1 MEVYLIIIMKKLV
14 INKDK
19 NIGQVVFIVEGASTE
34 FYILHKIFTKIFDYQ
49 YEAIK
54 RNKPYKKYNSK
65 VNPLSRVIVINTEE
79 SNIKFIDKD
88 NDYLNNLFE
97 NLIDSYKL
105 DINNAA
111 IYYIFDRDV
120 HSNTDSEFIRDL
132 LSKLKN
138 SRENDDY
145 YMQGLLL
152 LSYPAIES
160 FTLSNFDDNSYKSEF
175 ETGDELKHHLHKQK
189 MFQGRINEESII
201 KSVEQFELAI
211 KELGIDFYDIDDFFE
226 TNMDVFKYQEK
237 FYAEHGKYKAL
248 SLLCVAF
255 LDLQLIAFE

>member
-1 MEVYLIIIMKKLV
+1 MKKLV

-34 FYILHKIFTKIFDYQ
+34 FYILHKIFTRIFDYQ

-97 NLIDSYKL
+97 ELIDSYKV

-111 IYYIFDRDV
+111 IYYVFDRDV
-120 HSNTDSEFIRDL
+120 HSNTDSKFVEDL
-132 LSKLKN
+132 ICKLRN
-138 SRENDDY
+138 SRENDNY

-160 FTLSNFDDNSYKSEF
+160 FTLSNFDDNSYEKEF
-175 ETGDELKHHLHKQK
+175 GTGDELKHYLHEQK

-201 KSVEQFELAI
+201 RSVEQFELAM
-211 KELGIDFYDIDDFFE
+211 KEFGIESYDVDDFFE
-226 TNMDVFKYQEK
+226 TNMSVFECQEK
-237 FYAEHGKYKAL
+237 FYSQQGRYKVL

-255 LDLQLIAFE
+255 LDLQLIEFERN